1 MQIFTCRGASQYL
14 DTHTEGSTML
24 RDLRLYKYRG
34 FESYEVA
41 DLARVNLLVG
51 KNNCGKTSLIEAIHF
66 LVARGH
72 PSVLTQ
78 IAQRRGEAHL
88 NHEAD
93 VRSRQ
98 KASGGPDI
106 SHFFF
111 RHHFKPGVS
120 FSLSSDNG
128 YRVSVKLVT
137 ARQLSHFE
145 DEVNQPFG
153 LRIEGDLI
161 KELPVIPVTQNGSLV
176 LTNQLHFIW
185 SEIEPTLPPV
195 QFITPE
201 SLNLNP
207 LRTMWDHV
215 LITGRESEVLN
226 ALQILEEDLQS
237 IHFLTGDFYR
247 KTSGSTGVLL
257 GFRGNARRVPIG
269 SYGDGMRRL
278 LALAL
283 SLIQSANGFLLIDEI
298 DTGLHWTVMEDM
310 WKLVVKT
317 ARESSI
323 QVFATTHSYDCI
335 RGLASLI
342 ESEPDLAPDI
352 SIQKVDT
359 SLEKAVSLDAEK
371 IQVAIL
377 HDIEVR

>member
-1 MQIFTCRGASQYL
+1 
-14 DTHTEGSTML
+14 ML
-24 RDLRLYKYRG
+24 KDLRLDKYRG

-51 KNNCGKTSLIEAIHF
+51 KNNCGKTSLIEAVHF

-78 IAQRRGEAHL
+78 TAQRRGEELL
-88 NHEAD
+88 NYEAD
-93 VRSRQ
+93 VGSRQ
-98 KASGGPDI
+98 KAPGGPDI
-106 SHFFF
+106 SHFFYE
-111 RHHFKPGVS
+111 HHFKPGVR

-128 YRVSVKLVT
+128 YGVSVELVT
-137 ARQLSHFE
+137 AEQLSLFE

-153 LRIEGDLI
+153 LRIEGNLI
-161 KELPVIPVTQNGSLV
+161 EEFPVIPVTQKGSLV
-176 LTNQLHFIW
+176 LTNQLRFMRP
-185 SEIEPTLPPV
+185 EIEPTLPPV

-207 LRTMWDHV
+207 MRTMWDQV

-247 KTSGSTGVLL
+247 RTSGSTGVLL
-257 GFRGNARRVPIG
+257 GFLGNARRMPIG

-278 LALAL
+278 LALSL
-283 SLIQSANGFLLIDEI
+283 SLLQSTNGFLLIDEI

-317 ARESSI
+317 ARKSSI

-342 ESEPDLAPDI
+342 ESEPDLASDI
-352 SIQKVDT
+352 SIQKIET
-359 SLEKAVSLDAEK
+359 SLKKAVSLDAEK
-371 IQVAIL
+371 IQVAISQ
-377 HDIEVR
+377 DIEVR

>member
-1 MQIFTCRGASQYL
+1 
-14 DTHTEGSTML
+14 ML

-34 FESYEVA
+34 FESYEVT

-78 IAQRRGEAHL
+78 TAQRRGEAHL

-111 RHHFKPGVS
+111 RHHFKPGVR

-128 YRVSVKLVT
+128 YSVSVELVT
-137 ARQLSHFE
+137 AEQLSLFE

-153 LRIEGDLI
+153 IRIEGDLI

-176 LTNQLHFIW
+176 LTNQLRFIW

-201 SLNLNP
+201 SLNLNL

-247 KTSGSTGVLL
+247 RTSGSTGVLL

-278 LALAL
+278 LALSL

-317 ARESSI
+317 AQESSI

-352 SIQKVDT
+352 SIQKIET

-371 IQVAIL
+371 IQVAISQN
-377 HDIEVR
+377 IEVR

>member
-1 MQIFTCRGASQYL
+1 
-14 DTHTEGSTML
+14 ML

-34 FESYEVA
+34 FESYEIA

-78 IAQRRGEAHL
+78 TAQRRGEELL
-88 NHEAD
+88 NYEAD

-98 KASGGPDI
+98 KASDGPDI

-111 RHHFKPGVS
+111 QHHFKPGVR

-128 YRVSVKLVT
+128 YKVSVELVT
-137 ARQLSHFE
+137 TEQFSLFE
-145 DEVNQPFG
+145 DEENQPFG
-153 LRIEGDLI
+153 LRIEGDLT
-161 KELPVIPVTQNGSLV
+161 KKLPVIPVTQNGSLV
-176 LTNQLHFIW
+176 LTNQLSFIW

-195 QFITPE
+195 QFIIPD
-201 SLNLNP
+201 SLSLNP
-207 LRTMWDHV
+207 LRTMWDQV
-215 LITGRESEVLN
+215 QITGRESEVLN

-247 KTSGSTGVLL
+247 RTSGLTGVLL

-278 LALAL
+278 LALL
-283 SLIQSANGFLLIDEI
+283 TFSHTIRQWLLAD
-298 DTGLHWTVMEDM
+298 
-310 WKLVVKT
+310 
-317 ARESSI
+317 
-323 QVFATTHSYDCI
+323 
-335 RGLASLI
+335 
-342 ESEPDLAPDI
+342 
-352 SIQKVDT
+352 
-359 SLEKAVSLDAEK
+359 
-371 IQVAIL
+371 
-377 HDIEVR
+377 